1 MAPKPLTMA
10 IFWVLI
16 LALNL
21 FAVAVFIWVLSRP
34 NGITRWW
41 NIVLVVVARI
51 WCNQPQ
57 GSARGNAGSCI
68 KSKRQPLY
76 PMRSIHGLSV
86 QLG

>member
-41 NIVLVVVARI
+41 NIVLVVVGVFGAITAGFRA
-51 WCNQPQ
+51 WQCWKLHKVQAAASLPYAFDSRAV
-57 GSARGNAGSCI
+57 SAAG
-68 KSKRQPLY
+68 
-76 PMRSIHGLSV
+76 
-86 QLG
+86 